1 MHQLEE
7 ERRAATADSPHVMHL
22 GFEQKRAEHP
32 KVQGQQ
38 KKIEPQQLQISG
50 GEGITNDLH
59 GIFDDLWISMVTP
72 PRSLE
77 EADVSP
83 TTPGGNSVALARPIS
98 SPKASPKEAFE
109 GKAFWECVRGVIFFL
124 LLLLL
129 LLLLRV
135 FVKY

>member
-1 MHQLEE
+1 M
-7 ERRAATADSPHVMHL
+7 A
-22 GFEQKRAEHP
+22 
-32 KVQGQQ
+32 
-38 KKIEPQQLQISG
+38 
-50 GEGITNDLH
+50 
-59 GIFDDLWISMVTP
+59 P

-109 GKAFWECVRGVIFFL
+109 GKAFWECEGCDVFFFFF
-124 LLLLL
+124 LLL

-135 FVKY
+135 FVKC